1 MTRAAAWLVLLGA
14 GITMASFQMWHAL
27 HSGMPLYLALL
38 TGVVPVLIAMGLSH
52 VVAHSRAG
60 WFLKTVTFLVMLGAM
75 VLSVRATGYVV
86 RLAFGDMWPLF
97 GAVVDSAAL
106 VALQTLL
113 TPRPEITAGI
123 AAGPVP
129 DIVPGIAAGIAPEPA
144 GVSPGVPQRVS
155 AGVSVHVSDDP
166 EARAAR
172 AAYRASV
179 KAGRP
184 LSQKAL
190 GAKYG
195 KSQTWGRNRI
205 AEVTAGPA
213 SVAAAR

>member
-1 MTRAAAWLVLLGA
+1 MTRIAAWLVLLGA

-52 VVAHSRAG
+52 VVAHSQAG

-106 VALQTLL
+106 VALQAIL
-113 TPRPEITAGI
+113 TSRPEITAGI
-123 AAGPVP
+123 AAEPVA
-129 DIVPGIAAGIAPEPA
+129 GIAAGIAPEPA
-144 GVSPGVPQRVS
+144 GVSPEVPRRVS
-155 AGVSVHVSDDP
+155 AAVSVHVSDDP
-166 EARAAR
+166 EAKAAR

-205 AEVTAGPA
+205 GEVTAGPA